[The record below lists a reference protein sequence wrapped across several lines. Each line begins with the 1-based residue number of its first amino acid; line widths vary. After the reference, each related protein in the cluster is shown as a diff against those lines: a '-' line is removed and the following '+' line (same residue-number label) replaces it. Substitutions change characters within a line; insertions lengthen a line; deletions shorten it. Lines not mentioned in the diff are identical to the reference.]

1 MILMHLYQIVFGWVK
16 INMKYLLDTH
26 TFIWWHDN
34 PDLLSEKVLRL
45 CEDVNNE
52 LFLSLVSVWE
62 MQIKLQLNKL
72 TLVNSLVVMLETE
85 KNNAIEIL
93 PISLNHIMELD
104 GMPLHHKDPFDRLL
118 IAQAV
123 ADDLVLLS
131 KDEHFA
137 SYPVKCLW

>member
-1 MILMHLYQIVFGWVK
+1 
-16 INMKYLLDTH
+16 MKYLLDTH

-34 PDLLSEKVLRL
+34 PDLLSEKVLRI

-52 LFLSLVSVWE
+52 LFLSLVSIWE
-62 MQIKLQLNKL
+62 IQIKLQLNKL
-72 TLVNSLVVMLETE
+72 KLVNSLAAMLETE

-93 PISLNHIMELD
+93 PISLKAVMGLE

-131 KDEHFA
+131 IDENFA
-137 SYPVKCLW
+137 NYPVKCLW